1 MTIAVC
7 LVAAIARLQPRAILP
22 CRTMTSGSGEAIQV
36 ATHRAAGSRILVK
49 DVNRR
54 RDAQLALA
62 TSDIAELS
70 TVLNWSCVLSQ
81 LSRSPI

>member
-7 LVAAIARLQPRAILP
+7 LVAAIARFQPRAILP
-22 CRTMTSGSGEAIQV
+22 CRTMTSCSGEAIQV
-36 ATHRAAGSRILVK
+36 AMHRAAGSRILVK

-70 TVLNWSCVLSQ
+70 TVLNGSCVLSQ